1 VRVGANLHARA
12 AVIASMAERSAL
24 LSSMRGGLLRMGIL
38 AGHAAYET
46 GNATAF
52 DASAYK
58 QARTQLE
65 SELQALSGELG
76 TPTGQ
81 VAGGAVSQAIWAISI
96 EVSDNGPGIDPDAH
110 QKIFEPFVRV
120 SSRDRTGL
128 GLGLATVRRLVD
140 GYGGDIGLRSHPGAG
155 SCFYLKLPLRQ

>member
-1 VRVGANLHARA
+1 MRLLTLVVPGTIAVFVIAHILTVRVGANLHARA

-65 SELQALSGELG
+65 SELQALAGEL
-76 TPTGQ
+76 
-81 VAGGAVSQAIWAISI
+81 S
-96 EVSDNGPGIDPDAH
+96 SDDYRN
-110 QKIFEPFVRV
+110 
-120 SSRDRTGL
+120 
-128 GLGLATVRRLVD
+128 
-140 GYGGDIGLRSHPGAG
+140 
-155 SCFYLKLPLRQ
+155 